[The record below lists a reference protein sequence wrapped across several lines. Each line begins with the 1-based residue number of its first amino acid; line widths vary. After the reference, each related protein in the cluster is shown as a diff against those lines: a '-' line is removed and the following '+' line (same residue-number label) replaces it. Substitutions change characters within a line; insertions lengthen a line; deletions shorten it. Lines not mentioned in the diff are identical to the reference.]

1 MGTRPKE
8 MGNTLARKVD
18 AAFAPGGPL
27 AAVLRGFEARPGQL
41 ALAARW
47 AGALSRGNILVAEAA
62 TGIGKTLAY
71 LVPAVL
77 SGRRTI
83 VSTGTRTLQQQLAE
97 NDIPQVREALKVPF
111 SHAVVKGR
119 ANYLCRRRW
128 DRFTAEPL
136 FEFAREA
143 RHFDRMQAF
152 AETTRTGDIS
162 ECSGVPEEL
171 RAWTEVN
178 ARSETCDASSC
189 GQTDRCFL
197 AEVRRKAAAADVVI
211 VNHHL
216 FFADL
221 ALRLKRGGAA
231 RSAEEGGGRQ
241 AGDVLP
247 AADAL
252 VFDEAH
258 GIEEVASA
266 FFGVSVSLGRA
277 LEIVRDLSRAGGKG
291 DGAWRGVLPA
301 AEGFRIAADVFFR
314 AAGEEDGRFFLPE
327 RGRPDGPF
335 DRRAGDLLRAGEELS
350 LALSEGPGASGKD
363 SGADAETLLRRVRS
377 LGEDLAAVLSADP
390 SEAVAWG
397 ERRGASVAIHRT
409 PVEVAPVLTG
419 GLWDPAVPTLL
430 TSATL
435 TVSGDLSYFRDR
447 VGLGGIDAEELI
459 VDNEFDFAGKAM
471 VYVPRG
477 LPDPGDEGFPSAAA
491 GETADI
497 LSLSGGG
504 ALVLCTSY
512 RTLGALK
519 ERLRDA
525 LPFTVFVQGDAPRM
539 QLLRAFRRDGDAVLI
554 GTGTFW
560 EGIDVPGESLRCVVI
575 DKLPFAPP
583 GDPVV
588 TARIRAIRGR
598 GGDPFAEYQV
608 PEAVLALRQGVGRLL
623 RRSDDFG
630 AIAILD
636 HRVVTKGYGT
646 IFRGNLPAMPWTR
659 DRAAVAEFFGRFRPM
674 GARGPEEGVR

>member
-1 MGTRPKE
+1 MGDA
-8 MGNTLARKVD
+8 LARAVRD
-18 AAFAPGGPL
+18 AFSPRGPL
-27 AAVLRGFEARPGQL
+27 AAVLPGFEPRPGQV
-41 ALAARW
+41 ALASAW
-47 AGALSRGNILVAEAA
+47 GGALSDGRTLVAEAA

-97 NDIPQVREALKVPF
+97 NDVPLVRAALGVPF

-128 DRFTAEPL
+128 ERFAAEPL

-143 RHFDRMQAF
+143 RHFDRMREF
-152 AETTRTGDIS
+152 AETTRTGDIA
-162 ECSGVPEEL
+162 ECPGVPEDL
-171 RAWTEVN
+171 RAWSEVN

-189 GQTDRCFL
+189 GQSTRCFL
-197 AEVRRKAAAADVVI
+197 AEVRRKAAGADLVI

-221 ALRLKRGGAA
+221 ALRLRRGTAA
-231 RSAEEGGGRQ
+231 RAARDGDARQ

-247 AADAL
+247 AASAL

-266 FFGVSVSLGRA
+266 FFGVSVSLARS
-277 LEIVRDLSRAGGKG
+277 LEIARELARAGGKG
-291 DGAWRGVLPA
+291 DAAWRAVLPA
-301 AEGFRIAADVFFR
+301 AQGFRLAADAFFR
-314 AAGEEDGRFFLPE
+314 AAGGEEDGRFFLPE
-327 RGRPDGPF
+327 RGRRDGPF
-335 DRRAGDLLRAGEELS
+335 GRCAGDLLRAAEELS
-350 LALSEGPGASGKD
+350 LALSEGPGASG
-363 SGADAETLLRRVRS
+363 AETAGEAEAFVRRVRS
-377 LGEDLAAVLSADP
+377 LGEDLSAILSADP

-397 ERRGASVAIHRT
+397 ERRGPSVAIHRT
-409 PVEVAPVLTG
+409 PVEVAPVLSEA
-419 GLWDPAVPTLL
+419 LWEPGVPTLL

-435 TVSGDLSYFRDR
+435 TVSGGLAYFRDR
-447 VGLGGIDAEELI
+447 LGLAGIDAEELI
-459 VDNEFDFAGKAM
+459 VDNEFDFAGKAL
-471 VYVPRG
+471 VYVPRDV
-477 LPDPGDEGFPSAAA
+477 PDPGDEDFPSAAA

-525 LPFTVFVQGDAPRM
+525 LPFTLFVQGDAPRM
-539 QLLRAFRRDGDAVLI
+539 HLLRAFRRDGDAVLI

-588 TARIRAIRGR
+588 TARIRAIRER
-598 GGDPFAEYQV
+598 GGDPFGEYQV

-623 RRSDDFG
+623 RHGDDFG
-630 AIAILD
+630 LIAILD
-636 HRVVTKGYGT
+636 RRVVTRGYGA
-646 IFRGNLPAMPWTR
+646 IFRDNLPAMPWTR
-659 DRAAVAEFFGRFRPM
+659 DRAAVAAFFGRFRP
-674 GARGPEEGVR
+674 GARGREEGVE

>member
-1 MGTRPKE
+1 MRDRPDGATGTLVRE
-8 MGNTLARKVD
+8 ARK
-18 AAFAPGGPL
+18 AFAPGGRL
-27 AAVLRGFEARPGQL
+27 AAVLPGFEPRPGQAVFAAGWAAVL
-41 ALAARW
+41 A
-47 AGALSRGNILVAEAA
+47 RGGILVAEAA

-77 SGRRTI
+77 SGRKTI

-97 NDIPQVREALKVPF
+97 NDIPRVREALRIPF

-128 DRFTAEPL
+128 ERFAAEPL

-143 RHFDRMQAF
+143 RHFDRIREF
-152 AETTRTGDIS
+152 AETTRTGDIA
-162 ECSGVPEEL
+162 ECPGVPEEL
-171 RAWTEVN
+171 RAWAEVN
-178 ARSETCDASSC
+178 ARSEMCDASSC
-189 GQTDRCFL
+189 AQSERCFL
-197 AEVRRKAAAADVVI
+197 AEVRRKAAEADLVI

-221 ALRLKRGGAA
+221 ALRLKRGGAPRA
-231 RSAEEGGGRQ
+231 AEEGGGRQ

-247 AADAL
+247 AAGAI

-258 GIEEVASA
+258 GIEEVACA

-277 LEIVRDLSRAGGKG
+277 LEIVRDLTRAGARGA
-291 DGAWRGVLPA
+291 GAWRGILPA
-301 AEGFRIAADVFFR
+301 AEQFRIAADAFFR
-314 AAGEEDGRFFLPE
+314 SAGEEDGRFFLPD
-327 RGRPDGPF
+327 RDRPDAPF
-335 DRRAGDLLRAGEELS
+335 ERRAGDLLRAGEELS
-350 LALSEGPGASGKD
+350 LALSEGPGASGQE
-363 SGADAETLLRRVRS
+363 SGGDAETLLRRVRS
-377 LGEDLAAVLSADP
+377 LGEDLAGVLSADP

-397 ERRGASVAIHRT
+397 ERRGPSVAIHTT
-409 PVEVAPVLTG
+409 PVEVAPVLSG
-419 GLWDPAVPTLL
+419 GLWDPAVPTLV

-435 TVSGDLSYFRDR
+435 CVSGGLSYFRDR
-447 VGLGGIDAEELI
+447 VGLGGLDAEELI

-477 LPDPGDEGFPSAAA
+477 LPDPGDEGFPAAAA

-512 RTLGALK
+512 RNLGALR
-519 ERLRDA
+519 ERLREA
-525 LPFTVFVQGDAPRM
+525 VPFTVFVQGDAPRM
-539 QLLRAFRRDGDAVLI
+539 DLLRAFRRDRDAVLI

-598 GGDPFAEYQV
+598 GGDPFGEYQV

-630 AIAILD
+630 LIAILD
-636 HRVVTKGYGT
+636 RRVVTKGYGAV
-646 IFRGNLPAMPWTR
+646 FRGNLPAMPWTR
-659 DRAAVAEFFGRFRPM
+659 DRAAAAEFFGRFRAP
-674 GARGPEEGVR
+674 GARGPQEGVR

>member
-1 MGTRPKE
+1 MAD
-8 MGNTLARKVD
+8 TLARTVGE
-18 AAFAPGGPL
+18 AFSPGGPL
-27 AAVLRGFEARPGQL
+27 AAVVPGFEPRPGQV
-41 ALAARW
+41 ALAAAW
-47 AGALSRGNILVAEAA
+47 AGALSRGRILVAEAA

-97 NDIPQVREALKVPF
+97 NDIPLVRAALKVPF
-111 SHAVVKGR
+111 ACAVVKGR
-119 ANYLCRRRW
+119 GNYLCRRRW
-128 DRFTAEPL
+128 ERFCAEPL
-136 FEFAREA
+136 FEFARDA
-143 RHFDRMQAF
+143 RHFDRMREF
-152 AETTRTGDIS
+152 AETTRTGDIA
-162 ECSGVPEEL
+162 ECPGVPEDM
-171 RAWTEVN
+171 RAWAEVN

-189 GQTDRCFL
+189 AHADRCFL
-197 AEVRRKAAAADVVI
+197 AEVRRKAAAADLVI

-221 ALRLKRGGAA
+221 SLRLKRGGAA
-231 RSAEEGGGRQ
+231 RGAPEAEGRQ

-247 AADAL
+247 SAGAV

-266 FFGVSVSLGRA
+266 FFGVSVSLGKA
-277 LEIVRDLSRAGGKG
+277 LEIVRDLSRAGARG
-291 DGAWRGVLPA
+291 DDAWRAVVPA
-301 AEGFRIAADVFFR
+301 TDGFRLAADAFFR
-314 AAGEEDGRFFLPE
+314 AAGGGEDGRFFLPE
-327 RGRPDGPF
+327 RDRGDRPF
-335 DRRAGDLLRAGEELS
+335 DRCADGLRRAGEELA
-350 LALSEGPGASGKD
+350 LALAEGPCAAGKE
-363 SGADAETLLRRVRS
+363 SGADAEALLRRIRA
-377 LGEDLAAVLSADP
+377 LGEDLSAVLSADP

-397 ERRGASVAIHRT
+397 ERRGPAVSIHRT
-409 PVEVAPVLTG
+409 PVEVAPVLSE

-435 TVSGDLSYFRDR
+435 TVSGGLGYFRDR
-447 VGLGGIDAEELI
+447 VGLAGIDAEELI
-459 VDNEFDFAGKAM
+459 VDNEFDFAGKAI

-477 LPDPGDEGFPSAAA
+477 LPDPGEEGFPSAAA

-519 ERLRDA
+519 ERLRDS

-539 QLLRAFRRDGDAVLI
+539 HLLRAFRLDGDAVLI

-588 TARIRAIRGR
+588 TARIRAIRER
-598 GGDPFAEYQV
+598 GGDPFGEYQV

-630 AIAILD
+630 VIAILD
-636 HRVVTKGYGT
+636 RRVVTRGYGT

-659 DRAAVAEFFGRFRPM
+659 ERAAVAEFFGRFRPG
-674 GARGPEEGVR
+674 GARGPKEGVE

>member
-1 MGTRPKE
+1 MADA
-8 MGNTLARKVD
+8 LARSVD
-18 AAFAPGGPL
+18 EAFSSGGPL
-27 AAVLRGFEARPGQL
+27 AAVIPEFEARPGQRT
-41 ALAARW
+41 LAAAW
-47 AGALSRGNILVAEAA
+47 AGALSRGGILVAEAA

-97 NDIPQVREALKVPF
+97 NDVPLVRGALKVPF
-111 SHAVVKGR
+111 THAVVKGR
-119 ANYLCRRRW
+119 GNYLCRRRW
-128 DRFTAEPL
+128 ARFCAEPL

-143 RHFDRMQAF
+143 RHFARMREF
-152 AETTRTGDIS
+152 AESTRTGDIA
-162 ECSGVPEEL
+162 ECPGVPEDL

-189 GQTDRCFL
+189 ASAERCFL
-197 AEVRRKAAAADVVI
+197 AEVRRKAAAADLVI

-216 FFADL
+216 FFADF
-221 ALRLKRGGAA
+221 ALRAKRGGAVRA
-231 RSAEEGGGRQ
+231 APEGEGRQ

-247 AADAL
+247 AAGAIVL
-252 VFDEAH
+252 DEAH

-277 LEIVRDLSRAGGKG
+277 LEIFRDLSRS
-291 DGAWRGVLPA
+291 GARRGAAWGAVLPA
-301 AEGFRIAADVFFR
+301 AERFRQAADAFFR
-314 AAGEEDGRFFLPE
+314 AAGGGEDGRFFLAD
-327 RGRPDGPF
+327 RDAGGRPF
-335 DRRAGDLLRAGEELS
+335 DRCADDLRGAGDELS
-350 LALSEGPGASGKD
+350 LALSEGPCAEGKE
-363 SGADAETLLRRVRS
+363 SGADAEALLRRVRS
-377 LGEDLAAVLSADP
+377 LGEDIAAVLAADP

-397 ERRGASVAIHRT
+397 ERRGPSVSIHRT
-409 PVEVAPVLTG
+409 PVEVAPVLSG

-430 TSATL
+430 TSATM
-435 TVSGDLSYFRDR
+435 TVSRGLGYFRER
-447 VGLGGIDAEELI
+447 VGLSGIAAEELI
-459 VDNEFDFAGKAM
+459 VDNEFDFAGKAV

-539 QLLRAFRRDGDAVLI
+539 HLLRAFRRDGDAVLI

-588 TARIRAIRGR
+588 TARIRAIRER
-598 GGDPFAEYQV
+598 GGDPFGEYQV

-623 RRSDDFG
+623 RRSGDFG
-630 AIAILD
+630 VIAILD
-636 HRVVTKGYGT
+636 RRVMTKGYGT
-646 IFRGNLPAMPWTR
+646 VFRGNLPAMPWTR
-659 DRAAVAEFFGRFRPM
+659 ERSAVEAFFGRFRPG
-674 GARGPEEGVR
+674 GAGGPREGVE